1 MEMENNLVVTKIEI
15 YFIRTPKTIVNVLG
29 SFVMFI
35 NLTEI
40 NYGFM
45 IKYQN
50 KKCISYFI
58 GGRTR
63 NSDKFLLLFLNC

>member
-50 KKCISYFI
+50 KNVYHILSEAGRGIQINSYCC
-58 GGRTR
+58 
-63 NSDKFLLLFLNC
+63 S